1 MLLYENRINT
11 KNDLKNWIEYERK
24 KYGGTASVIREVFP
38 ISEKDVLRKHQVLLR
53 KQNII
58 QIANIRLGR

>member
-24 KYGGTASVIREVFP
+24 KYGGGYCKCNKRGFS
-38 ISEKDVLRKHQVLLR
+38 
-53 KQNII
+53 
-58 QIANIRLGR
+58 NIRK

>member
-24 KYGGTASVIREVFP
+24 KYGG
-38 ISEKDVLRKHQVLLR
+38 Q
-53 KQNII
+53 QM
-58 QIANIRLGR
+58 

>member
-24 KYGGTASVIREVFP
+24 KYVGG
-38 ISEKDVLRKHQVLLR
+38 VLQV
-53 KQNII
+53 
-58 QIANIRLGR
+58 

>member
-24 KYGGTASVIREVFP
+24 KYGGG
-38 ISEKDVLRKHQVLLR
+38 VLQV
-53 KQNII
+53 
-58 QIANIRLGR
+58 

>member
-24 KYGGTASVIREVFP
+24 KYGGTASV
-38 ISEKDVLRKHQVLLR
+38 KQV
-53 KQNII
+53 
-58 QIANIRLGR
+58 

>member
-24 KYGGTASVIREVFP
+24 KYGGGDSKCNKRGF
-38 ISEKDVLRKHQVLLR
+38 S
-53 KQNII
+53 
-58 QIANIRLGR
+58 NIRKGCS

>member
-24 KYGGTASVIREVFP
+24 NMGDSKCNKRGFS
-38 ISEKDVLRKHQVLLR
+38 
-53 KQNII
+53 
-58 QIANIRLGR
+58 NIRK

>member
-24 KYGGTASVIREVFP
+24 KYGG
-38 ISEKDVLRKHQVLLR
+38 VLQV
-53 KQNII
+53 
-58 QIANIRLGR
+58 

>member
-24 KYGGTASVIREVFP
+24 KYGGQ
-38 ISEKDVLRKHQVLLR
+38 QV
-53 KQNII
+53 
-58 QIANIRLGR
+58 

>member
-38 ISEKDVLRKHQVLLR
+38 ISEKDVLRKHQVL
-53 KQNII
+53 
-58 QIANIRLGR
+58 